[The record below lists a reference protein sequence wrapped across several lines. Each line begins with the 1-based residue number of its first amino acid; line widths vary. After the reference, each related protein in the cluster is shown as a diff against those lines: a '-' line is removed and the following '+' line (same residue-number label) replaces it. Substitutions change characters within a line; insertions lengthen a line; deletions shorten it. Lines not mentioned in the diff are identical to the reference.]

1 MDTNKNLDSILLYF
15 KPPIFWKD
23 KDVLKQQIN
32 HYSKKNL
39 ENLINKITETELQIK
54 KDYQNSTK
62 ILLDFIFNQ
71 VKKVNN

>member
-1 MDTNKNLDSILLYF
+1 MDDNKDLDSVLSYF
-15 KPPIFWKD
+15 KPPIFWKE

-39 ENLINKITETELQIK
+39 EVLIRKITETELQIK
-54 KDYQNSTK
+54 KDYQNSIN